1 MSADGRH
8 RQGHRV
14 AVRIKHVGDT
24 LTPRHR
30 RRVTEHVYSC
40 LAEDLNREVDVI
52 HVDEHL
58 ETNAFAPNQAVLRPG
73 PVGSDNSDLVL
84 ASAKSD
90 VAWIANL
97 RKLKVSLEAQSLIEG
112 GGASDTCGEDDGKRT
127 IGDRR
132 RIRRGL
138 RQRCV
143 MTPEER
149 TPAVASGS

>member
-1 MSADGRH
+1 MSAYGSH

-14 AVRIKHVGDT
+14 TVRIKHVGDT

-84 ASAKSD
+84 ASRSEEHTSELQSRRD
-90 VAWIANL
+90 IVCRL
-97 RKLKVSLEAQSLIEG
+97 LLE
-112 GGASDTCGEDDGKRT
+112 
-127 IGDRR
+127 
-132 RIRRGL
+132 
-138 RQRCV
+138 
-143 MTPEER
+143 
-149 TPAVASGS
+149 